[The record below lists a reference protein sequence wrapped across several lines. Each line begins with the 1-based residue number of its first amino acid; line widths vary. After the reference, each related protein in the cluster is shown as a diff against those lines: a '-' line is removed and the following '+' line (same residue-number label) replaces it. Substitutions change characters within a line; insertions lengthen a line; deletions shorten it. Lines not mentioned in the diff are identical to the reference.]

1 MVRNADSPNKFLMYP
16 RFVQLILKAK
26 QSILLPYTR
35 TIATP
40 CLQQK
45 VFQNMTMSTQGWNGE
60 EISLSDAI
68 LSFLTQVQ
76 GSGSVNPT
84 DPQITPIVVPSTS
97 HIPADM

>member
-1 MVRNADSPNKFLMYP
+1 MKHILYP

-26 QSILLPYTR
+26 QSILLPHTR

-60 EISLSDAI
+60 ERPLSDAM

-76 GSGSVNPT
+76 GAGSVNPT
-84 DPQITPIVVPSTS
+84 DPQITPIAIPSVSYT
-97 HIPADM
+97 PALTQT